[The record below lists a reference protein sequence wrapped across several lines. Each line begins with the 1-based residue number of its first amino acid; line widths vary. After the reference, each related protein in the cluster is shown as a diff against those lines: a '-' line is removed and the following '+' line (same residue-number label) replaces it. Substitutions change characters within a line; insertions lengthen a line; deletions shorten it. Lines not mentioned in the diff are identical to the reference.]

1 VSNRNWPNKGNTYSY
16 HCKPV
21 LVDCSFIVDST
32 NGNGLGQRSK
42 KSAGLIKNVF
52 MHTTASPGKGPNGY
66 LNPNPAAGIILVQFA
81 DNYNRY
87 LGGFSGQVSA
97 LSGTP
102 LTSTTNHT
110 AYTIV
115 SLGTATTAQWVAAG
129 LPIGVTPAVGAS
141 FIATATGTIGGSA
154 AVEATAAAGSGI
166 DHIEVLGDINQTLS
180 PSPQS
185 VNGIGGWAVMQCF
198 SAGTITAPADGTA
211 IGLTFYFD
219 DSTVLPGDG
228 G

>member
-1 VSNRNWPNKGNTYSY
+1 MANRNWTNKGNLFAY
-16 HCKPV
+16 HARPT

-32 NGNGLGQRSK
+32 NGNGLGVRSK
-42 KSAGLIKNVF
+42 KSSGLIKNIF
-52 MHTTASPGKGPNGY
+52 MNTSATPLSHNGY

-97 LSGTP
+97 L
-102 LTSTTNHT
+102 TSTQTTTTTHT
-110 AYTIV
+110 AYVIT
-115 SLGTATTAQWVAAG
+115 SLGTATVAQWVAAG
-129 LPIGVTPAVGAS
+129 LPIGVTPAVGAA
-141 FIATATGTIGGSA
+141 FVATATATIGGSA
-154 AVEATAAAGSGI
+154 TVAPTASTGSNI
-166 DHIEVLGDINQTLS
+166 DHIEVLGDINATCA

-185 VNGIGGWAVMQCF
+185 VNGIGGWAVLQCF
-198 SAGTITAPADGTA
+198 KAQAVSAPANGTA

-219 DSTVLPGDG
+219 DSTVLPGSG